1 MIASI
6 KERYKPTLK
15 QKLSVFEMS
24 VSTSVKDIDA
34 IKIIADAIDSF
45 DNTHHRDKYILII
58 GWIRGLDKEGYE
70 DVKFELEAMK
80 SDYGVDLLRR
90 AMRRQ

>member
-1 MIASI
+1 M
-6 KERYKPTLK
+6 P
-15 QKLSVFEMS
+15 
-24 VSTSVKDIDA
+24 VKNMDA

-45 DNTHHRDKYILII
+45 ENTHHRDKYILII
-58 GWIRGLDKEGYE
+58 GWIRGLGKEGYE

>member
-15 QKLSVFEMS
+15 QNLSVFEMP
-24 VSTSVKDIDA
+24 VKNMDA

-45 DNTHHRDKYILII
+45 ENTHHRDKYILII
-58 GWIRGLDKEGYE
+58 GWIRGLGKEGYE